1 MLMQRKKLRRH
12 NGGNDGNGGN
22 GRLDARAGCGA
33 CVKNAC
39 QNVKSD
45 RPSVEQ
51 AVAVGL
57 FLGALVA
64 CVLVAAVAVVARAGA

>member
-1 MLMQRKKLRRH
+1 MLMQRKKLRTH
-12 NGGNDGNGGN
+12 NGRNGGN

-33 CVKNAC
+33 CVKHTC
-39 QNVKSD
+39 KNVKSD
-45 RPSVEQ
+45 RPSIEQ

>member
-1 MLMQRKKLRRH
+1 MLMQRKKLRTH
-12 NGGNDGNGGN
+12 NGGNGG
-22 GRLDARAGCGA
+22 LDARAGRGCGA
-33 CVKNAC
+33 CVKNTC

-45 RPSVEQ
+45 RPSIEQ